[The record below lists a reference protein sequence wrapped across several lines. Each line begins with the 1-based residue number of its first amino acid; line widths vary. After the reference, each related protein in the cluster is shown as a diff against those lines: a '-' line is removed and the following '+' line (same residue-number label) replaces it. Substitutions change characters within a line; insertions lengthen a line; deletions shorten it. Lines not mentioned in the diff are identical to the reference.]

1 MADPYE
7 VDAEGNPVA
16 EADSAAEG
24 EVAVEADPA
33 ATEALR
39 RQVEATLRFMAL
51 STAVGLV
58 IIAILAVV
66 LSDIRGVMILVGIV
80 YLLTS
85 AGAYWY
91 LRRTFNAR
99 LARGI
104 PAAAPSS
111 PDDAPA
117 A

>member
-1 MADPYE
+1 VADPYE

-16 EADSAAEG
+16 EADSVG
-24 EVAVEADPA
+24 EIDPA

-39 RQVEATLRFMAL
+39 RQVDATLRFVAL
-51 STAVGLV
+51 STIVGLV
-58 IIAILAVV
+58 IIAILAIV
-66 LSDIRGVMILVGIV
+66 LADIRGVLILVGIV

-99 LARGI
+99 LERGI
-104 PAAAPSS
+104 PVAP
-111 PDDAPA
+111 PEVDPPA
-117 A
+117 